1 MVVGWLPDVGI
12 QRSVA
17 LQKALMFRNLDI
29 QRIRQYSRYITSK
42 MEKHWSR
49 GEGGEHSQFLPSS
62 HPNYSDLGLL
72 ESSNCI
78 DYESRATE
86 GSEDV

>member
-1 MVVGWLPDVGI
+1 MDASRHRNSTFRGSTESPDV
-12 QRSVA
+12 QEYRYA
-17 LQKALMFRNLDI
+17 KK
-29 QRIRQYSRYITSK
+29 IRQFSRYITSK
-42 MEKHWSR
+42 MEKHQRR

-62 HPNYSDLGLL
+62 HPNAAILGLL

-86 GSEDV
+86 GSEDM